1 MGLVRSGMEKKAD
14 IIPILEGIVEEN
26 TKSYQDDLI
35 LDVEQLKAAMLN
47 PVPEN
52 RVFLWMSRPCGTWC
66 FLEREVFLRDTRAH
80 DTWTHPDYIAQA
92 GQIKAYRITVAPGR
106 PGAFVLGKLQPLDYG
121 EQVERVKRLALPV
134 QQVTLNFE
142 DGETRTMSY
151 TDYTSHFCEFMCH
164 SAPIKTTH
172 YQPENEGELS
182 ALLYMERHPP
192 KQRSRRPKR
201 LPTR

>member
-26 TKSYQDDLI
+26 TRSYQDDLI

-66 FLEREVFLRDTRAH
+66 FWEREVYLRDTQAH
-80 DTWTHPDYIAQA
+80 NTWTHPDYIAQA
-92 GQIKAYRITVAPGR
+92 DKIKAYRITVAPGR

-151 TDYTSHFCEFMCH
+151 TDYTSHFCELMCH

-192 KQRSRRPKR
+192 KQRSRRPKK
-201 LPTR
+201 PTTR